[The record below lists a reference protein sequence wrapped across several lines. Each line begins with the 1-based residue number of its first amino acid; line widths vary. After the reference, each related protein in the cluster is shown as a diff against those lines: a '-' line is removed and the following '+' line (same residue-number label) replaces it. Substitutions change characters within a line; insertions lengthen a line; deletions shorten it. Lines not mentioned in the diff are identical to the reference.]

1 MDTISRYAC
10 TKTLKELKKQKI
22 KKKNKKKI
30 WYIWLCKPGSILYLK
45 RICNWVGAEGVC
57 SLNLFDLKTF

>member
-22 KKKNKKKI
+22 KKKKKKKD
-30 WYIWLCKPGSILYLK
+30 LVYL
-45 RICNWVGAEGVC
+45 VV
-57 SLNLFDLKTF
+57 